1 MLQRAVAL
9 HYQGS
14 TLAPMATDTAM
25 LFSQAYDALEGAVK
39 TLSPPGWTFL
49 PPLDT
54 STSAAATAASSSSDS
69 SSSGS
74 TTPAKNSRMAGFE
87 RIMGAELP
95 REWPMQ
101 ALPLLQLAAYVQ
113 YQVGHCYCLASICA
127 AEMSLSSNQAGQA
140 VALAQLGTN
149 LCETL
154 AELGF
159 QQAGLIDPTSTL
171 GARDS
176 SRRLALQ
183 ASLET
188 KAAHVLRR

>member
-1 MLQRAVAL
+1 
-9 HYQGS
+9 
-14 TLAPMATDTAM
+14 MATDTAM

-39 TLSPPGWTFL
+39 TLGLPGWTFL

-54 STSAAATAASSSSDS
+54 TTTAATSD
-69 SSSGS
+69 SSGS
-74 TTPAKNSRMAGFE
+74 TAPAKNSRMAGFE

-127 AEMSLSSNQAGQA
+127 AELSLSSNQAGQA
-140 VALAQLGTN
+140 VALAQLSTN
-149 LCETL
+149 LCEAL

-183 ASLET
+183 ASLEA